1 MNKDNITKSAN
12 QVPLHADWHRYE
24 TPAVVR
30 KHGRQFLE
38 RIWMNMEGES
48 PDAAISRI
56 AKRFGAQVG
65 ESKDTTMTLLSFDDL
80 EMALACAH
88 TLREAGETLSVV
100 AQLGVRRLP

>member
-1 MNKDNITKSAN
+1 MKEDTITKSAN
-12 QVPLHADWHRYE
+12 QVPLHTDWQRYE

-38 RIWMNMEGES
+38 RIWMHMEGEN

-56 AKRFGAQVG
+56 ARRFGANIG
-65 ESKDTTMTLLSFDDL
+65 EAEGMTLLSFDDL
-80 EMALACAH
+80 ERALACAR
-88 TLREAGETLSVV
+88 TLREAGEALSVT

>member
-1 MNKDNITKSAN
+1 MNKDNIIKSAN
-12 QVPLHADWHRYE
+12 QVPLHTDWHRYE

-38 RIWMNMEGES
+38 RIWMHMEGEN

-56 AKRFGAQVG
+56 AKRFGAHVG

-80 EMALACAH
+80 ELALACAR
-88 TLREAGETLSVV
+88 TLREAGECPAVT

>member
-1 MNKDNITKSAN
+1 MKEDNITKSAN

-38 RIWMNMEGES
+38 RIWMNMEGEN

-56 AKRFGAQVG
+56 AKRFGAHVG
-65 ESKDTTMTLLSFDDL
+65 ESKDMTMTLLSFDDL
-80 EMALACAH
+80 DRAVACAR
-88 TLREAGETLSVV
+88 TLREAGEALSVV

>member
-1 MNKDNITKSAN
+1 MNEDNTINKSAN
-12 QVPLHADWHRYE
+12 QVPLHTDWHRYE

-38 RIWMNMEGES
+38 RIWMHMEGEN

-56 AKRFGAQVG
+56 AKRFGAHVG
-65 ESKDTTMTLLSFDDL
+65 ESEGMTLLCFDDL
-80 EMALACAH
+80 DRAVACAR
-88 TLREAGETLSVV
+88 TLREAGEALSVV

>member
-38 RIWMNMEGES
+38 RIWMNMEGEN

-65 ESKDTTMTLLSFDDL
+65 ESKDMTMTLLSFDDL
-80 EMALACAH
+80 ERALACAH
-88 TLREAGETLSVV
+88 TLREAGETLYVV